1 MKNSGKIAGM
11 LLMLFIA
18 GSLSL
23 SAQRGMRGVRADSS
37 MMDRMKMEQRRMP
50 QMVHRTDSLRMGGMR
65 HGMVPGQTYNRG
77 SYRYPGNRM
86 GYQSHGMRHMSAGNM
101 MMARGAG
108 RNAMGGGMMRPEMGK
123 RPAVHG
129 LRHLEN
135 IPDLTDQQ
143 KKEIAALRQ
152 KQQDEMQIL
161 RESMLE
167 KTKELRESQRTNVLK
182 ILNAE
187 QKKWVEENMPKP
199 IVK

>member
-1 MKNSGKIAGM
+1 
-11 LLMLFIA
+11 
-18 GSLSL
+18 
-23 SAQRGMRGVRADSS
+23 
-37 MMDRMKMEQRRMP
+37 
-50 QMVHRTDSLRMGGMR
+50 
-65 HGMVPGQTYNRG
+65 
-77 SYRYPGNRM
+77 
-86 GYQSHGMRHMSAGNM
+86 
-101 MMARGAG
+101 
-108 RNAMGGGMMRPEMGK
+108 MRPEMGK
-123 RPAVHG
+123 RPDVPG

-187 QKKWVEENMPKP
+187 QKKWVEENMSKP